1 MRFQCAA
8 DVAFSVSEGK
18 DTDRL
23 ATMLCN
29 GILER
34 ALPSF
39 RAGLGV
45 RMLLKKKIKK
55 N

>member
-8 DVAFSVSEGK
+8 DVAFSVSQGK
-18 DTDRL
+18 DMDRL

-34 ALPSF
+34 ALPSLE
-39 RAGLGV
+39 LG
-45 RMLLKKKIKK
+45 
-55 N
+55 